1 MAGRERLGMAALAQA
16 GDGDFSVIG
25 AIGGVRG
32 VVESILPGLVFVV
45 LFMATSDL
53 RLTIVASAVLAA
65 VQVLVRLALRQS
77 AMGALGGLVAV
88 VVCLVWAWRSH
99 DARDYYMLGFVTN
112 TVYLGLLSVSLLLRT
127 PGVGLLVEF
136 VRTMPTSRFAAW
148 LKGWRDDEPLRRAY
162 AAATA
167 LWIGVFALRLAVQ
180 VPLYAADRV
189 GWLGT
194 ARLAMGLPFWA
205 LAIWVSYLLVAT
217 PLHRHRLAERG

>member
-1 MAGRERLGMAALAQA
+1 MAERERRGMAALAQA
-16 GDGDFSVIG
+16 GDDDFSVIR

-32 VVESILPGLVFVV
+32 VAESILPGLVFVV
-45 LFMATSDL
+45 LFMVTSDL
-53 RLTIVASAVLAA
+53 RLTIVASAGLAV
-65 VQVLVRLALRQS
+65 VQVLVRLLQRQS

-88 VVCLVWAWRSH
+88 VICLVWAWRSN
-99 DARDYYMLGFVTN
+99 DARNYYMLGFMTN
-112 TVYLGLLSVSLLLRT
+112 AVYLVLLAVSLLVRT
-127 PGVGLLVEF
+127 PGIGLLVEF
-136 VRTMPTSRFAAW
+136 IRTTPTSRFGAW
-148 LKGWRDDEPLRRAY
+148 LKGWRADQDLRRAY
-162 AAATA
+162 AAATG

-205 LAIWVSYLLVAT
+205 LAIWASYLLIAT